1 LRESQN
7 PLAGAIRH
15 QALDYCSVPFFIRV
29 GQYSA
34 QSNTGLQHE
43 TKCKEFKMSQ
53 QKIKGLSDKFA
64 TRCHSEPAA
73 VIPGLTRNLS
83 FTRDAETSSA

>member
-1 LRESQN
+1 MQGLC
-7 PLAGAIRH
+7 I
-15 QALDYCSVPFFIRV
+15 
-29 GQYSA
+29 
-34 QSNTGLQHE
+34 TGLQHE

-73 VIPGLTRNLS
+73 VIPGLSLP
-83 FTRDAETSSA
+83 SSRT